1 LYFDLNSRQATW
13 CFVEAPSLQCSVR
26 GLSLPYAAGG
36 LPKATAS
43 VGIPEIL
50 WCTVG
55 LLWIY
60 VLSAKTCYMARFYGI
75 FPKHLQGESIYGL
88 SPAQSNCIQ
97 QIQSIATKVLLF
109 WFGIVL
115 LFTPLAI
122 FLFNELTYFILFV
135 VPLTSFLSLAFGTF
149 VFLRCEQRIREK
161 VNDRRV
167 DTLGILE
174 LDIAELFDNRDS
186 LESRNWDQFGHLL
199 SLHRELST
207 TARYR
212 STLVET
218 FSLLAP
224 FAGPA
229 VALGS
234 HLI

>member
-1 LYFDLNSRQATW
+1 
-13 CFVEAPSLQCSVR
+13 
-26 GLSLPYAAGG
+26 
-36 LPKATAS
+36 
-43 VGIPEIL
+43 
-50 WCTVG
+50 
-55 LLWIY
+55 
-60 VLSAKTCYMARFYGI
+60 MARFYGV
-75 FPKHLQGESIYGL
+75 FPKHLHRENIYRL

-122 FLFNELTYFILFV
+122 FLFRELTHFVLFV
-135 VPLTSFLSLAFGTF
+135 VPLTSILSLVCGTV
-149 VFLRCEQRIREK
+149 VFLRCEQRIREQ
-161 VNDRRV
+161 VNERRV

-174 LDIAELFDNRDS
+174 RDIAKLFDNRNS
-186 LESRNWDQFGHLL
+186 LESRNWEQFGHLL
-199 SLHRELST
+199 SVHRELST
-207 TARYR
+207 TARFR

-218 FSLLAP
+218 FSLLPP